1 MLLSLSGRLQR
12 ELYKVA
18 GSIQGT
24 KEDKAELAAV
34 PRLTTKIGIKQS
46 EKEEGGATGAREML
60 NRLACSEEIR
70 YEEMIKRGSM

>member
-34 PRLTTKIGIKQS
+34 PRLTTKIGIKQR
-46 EKEEGGATGAREML
+46 EKEEGGATGARE
-60 NRLACSEEIR
+60 AE
-70 YEEMIKRGSM
+70 